1 MTALQPING
10 ATHRAPSTTSPL
22 AQVKRGRL
30 TGRPVR
36 VILYGADGVG
46 KSTFASQAPAP
57 VFLCAEDGT
66 AQLDVARL
74 PEPGAWSDVL
84 DSVKALTFEAH
95 DFRTLVI
102 DTLDWLEPLCWR
114 EVCRLG
120 GKRNIED
127 FPYGKGF
134 ASAVDIWR
142 DLILQ
147 IQAMSVKR
155 GMNLVALAHSHVK
168 RLDDPVAGPYD
179 RHALKLHERT
189 AALWRESVDAV
200 LFARVQVFTKVVD
213 KRTEKTRAFGDGSR
227 VVMTSPTAGFDAK
240 SRLPLEA
247 EIPLEWAV
255 IQAAADGIGQRDPNK
270 LIAELRSLMPKLIKV
285 DAVKAEKLN
294 KWLLENQSTD
304 ALLLMLDK
312 TRTIVALQSDEEE
325 KELCFQSESTKRRQS
340 RRSSGSRTR
349 GQS

>member
-1 MTALQPING
+1 MTTVQPING
-10 ATHRAPSTTSPL
+10 AAHRAPAAASPL
-22 AQVKRGRL
+22 SQVKRGRI

-46 KSTFASQAPAP
+46 KSTFASQAPNP
-57 VFLCAEDGT
+57 IFLCAEDGT

-84 DSVKALTFEAH
+84 DSVKALTFEQH
-95 DFRTLVI
+95 DFKTLVI

-147 IQAMSVKR
+147 IQAMSAKR
-155 GMNLVALAHSHVK
+155 GMHLIALAHSHVK
-168 RLDDPVAGPYD
+168 KVDDPIAGPYD
-179 RHALKLHERT
+179 RHALKLHERA

-200 LFARVQVFTKVVD
+200 LFARVQVFTKIVD

-227 VVMTSPTAGFDAK
+227 VVMTSPTAGYDAK

-247 EIPLEWAV
+247 EIPLDCNV
-255 IQAAADGIGQRDPNK
+255 IQ
-270 LIAELRSLMPKLIKV
+270 
-285 DAVKAEKLN
+285 
-294 KWLLENQSTD
+294 
-304 ALLLMLDK
+304 
-312 TRTIVALQSDEEE
+312 
-325 KELCFQSESTKRRQS
+325 
-340 RRSSGSRTR
+340 
-349 GQS
+349 